1 MWDISVSNYSVT
13 VTGAVRHAACIINML
28 VRRSE
33 NFVDDVGS
41 FGSEHC
47 VY

>member
-1 MWDISVSNYSVT
+1 MWDISVSNYSII
-13 VTGAVRHAACIINML
+13 VTGAVRHAACISNIL
-28 VRRSE
+28 VGRSK